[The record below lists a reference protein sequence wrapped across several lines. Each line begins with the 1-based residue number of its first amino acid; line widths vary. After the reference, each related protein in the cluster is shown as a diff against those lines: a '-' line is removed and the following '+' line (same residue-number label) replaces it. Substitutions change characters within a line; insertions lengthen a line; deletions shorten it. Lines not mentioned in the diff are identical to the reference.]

1 MQVVVPQSKLNPQIV
16 IVFIFEYDGWYLYS
30 TLTLSGCI
38 FIYIVRYIYL
48 SRSV

>member
-1 MQVVVPQSKLNPQIV
+1 MQAVVLQSKLNPQIA

-48 SRSV
+48 YRPI